1 MNNQKR
7 SKLKPK
13 IQGLFKCKRKNILH
27 YPSFQSSSSS
37 RSVIIV
43 VTYGPS
49 SPLSISFFSCSLEI
63 AYLWTA
69 TRILL
74 VFLRFATKA
83 SKTLFAS
90 VKARSTMMG
99 YALLCGNERR
109 PLNIGDTLI
118 KLFSSVQSRLL
129 RISSIKFCNKCRLSS
144 SQTR

>member
-1 MNNQKR
+1 MKNQKR

-13 IQGLFKCKRKNILH
+13 IQGLFKCKRKNILYH
-27 YPSFQSSSSS
+27 PSFQSSSSS
-37 RSVIIV
+37 RSVIIL

-63 AYLWTA
+63 AYLWT
-69 TRILL
+69 TPQILPVSLRIS
-74 VFLRFATKA
+74 TKA
-83 SKTLFAS
+83 SKTLFAL
-90 VKARSTMMG
+90 VKAGSTMMG
-99 YALLCGNERR
+99 YGLLCGNERR

-129 RISSIKFCNKCRLSS
+129 RISSIKFCNKCHLSS